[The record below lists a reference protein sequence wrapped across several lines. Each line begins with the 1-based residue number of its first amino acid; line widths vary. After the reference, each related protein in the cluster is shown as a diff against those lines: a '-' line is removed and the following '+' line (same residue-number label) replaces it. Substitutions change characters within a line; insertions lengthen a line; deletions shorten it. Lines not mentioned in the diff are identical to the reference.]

1 MSGILTQDS
10 ISLTEDLDGVRF
22 CYLAISS
29 GKAGTIGR
37 KHAEDTNKRAKS
49 YCFVSRELRGNGYQR
64 RCSSRRWSKEV
75 KGDGHFTCV
84 RGRKVKPNAFPG
96 GELQCQLYKTA
107 PSAND

>member
-10 ISLTEDLDGVRF
+10 IPLTENLDGVRF

-37 KHAEDTNKRAKS
+37 KHAEDANKRAK

-64 RCSSRRWSKEV
+64 RCSSHRWSKEV
-75 KGDGHFTCV
+75 KHFACV
-84 RGRKVKPNAFPG
+84 RGRKVKPKRFPWWG
-96 GELQCQLYKTA
+96 ATMSTVQNGYISK
-107 PSAND
+107 